1 VFKISMD
8 GALTTLHFFNGGGDG
23 SGPNGLV
30 QGIDRDF
37 YGTTLSG
44 GANGND
50 SGTVFKIS
58 TNGAFATLY
67 SFTGGGDGGA
77 PLAALVQGSDGN
89 FYGTTASGAGTVF
102 QINTSGTL
110 TTLYTFTGRD
120 LHGLPSAALVEGA
133 DGYFYGTTAMGGLAK
148 MGSVFRISTNGALA
162 PLYSFKGSG
171 DGATPNGLVRG
182 SDGFFYGTALHGGA
196 YDGTTAGMYEQG
208 TLFKIG
214 ANGVLS
220 SLYDFTGGDAGGS
233 PSTALIQGSDGRFY
247 GTTLYGGAASQ
258 GTVFRL
264 AIEPEFQSAILA
276 NGTMNLTWSTEAGG
290 TYQLQANS
298 ELGSTNWANV
308 GGPLTAAGSTLSV
321 TNVVASGVTLFY
333 RVAILP

>member
-1 VFKISMD
+1 
-8 GALTTLHFFNGGGDG
+8 
-23 SGPNGLV
+23 
-30 QGIDRDF
+30 
-37 YGTTLSG
+37 
-44 GANGND
+44 
-50 SGTVFKIS
+50 
-58 TNGAFATLY
+58 
-67 SFTGGGDGGA
+67 
-77 PLAALVQGSDGN
+77 
-89 FYGTTASGAGTVF
+89 
-102 QINTSGTL
+102 
-110 TTLYTFTGRD
+110 
-120 LHGLPSAALVEGA
+120 
-133 DGYFYGTTAMGGLAK
+133 
-148 MGSVFRISTNGALA
+148 
-162 PLYSFKGSG
+162 
-171 DGATPNGLVRG
+171 
-182 SDGFFYGTALHGGA
+182 
-196 YDGTTAGMYEQG
+196 MYEQG